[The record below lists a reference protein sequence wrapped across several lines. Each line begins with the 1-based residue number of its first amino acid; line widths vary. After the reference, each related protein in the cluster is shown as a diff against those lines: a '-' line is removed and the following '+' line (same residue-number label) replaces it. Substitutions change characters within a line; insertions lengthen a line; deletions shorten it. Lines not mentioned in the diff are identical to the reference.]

1 MKQAMALGAAAV
13 LLCGCTPANRFE
25 VIDPDG
31 AATAARLELCNRS
44 SREVPRR
51 KDRFEIRIPA
61 DCRGSGRIVVSLADG
76 RTAVCPIRLVAEG
89 LNAWYRYRLENG
101 ACGIR

>member
-13 LLCGCTPANRFE
+13 LLCGCAPTNRFE
-25 VIDPDG
+25 VIDPDR
-31 AATAARLELCNRS
+31 AATAARLELCDRS

-61 DCRGSGRIVVSLADG
+61 DCRGSGKIVVRLADG
-76 RTAVCPIRLVAEG
+76 RTADCPIRLVAEG